1 YVIQIVLL
9 SALIIVVVVLLVSLL
24 RLRRTD
30 YSALSN
36 RMATKTRRSL
46 YVMKP
51 CPVCGTLLNAGERVH
66 TIVFSGE
73 SPGVRKRNRESPT
86 ESMVHMFGCP
96 HCYPPSSRHPRICP
110 VCKGEISEEGYIVAR
125 MFVKG
130 TRKHVHVLG
139 CTECRGVARSGRGAG
154 NSG

>member
-1 YVIQIVLL
+1 M
-9 SALIIVVVVLLVSLL
+9 SALAIVVVVLLISLL

-36 RMATKTRRSL
+36 RMATKTRGSL

-51 CPVCGTLLNAGERVH
+51 CPVCGTLLADGERVH
-66 TIVFSGE
+66 TVVFSGE
-73 SPGVRKRNRESPT
+73 PPGRRPRNRERPE

-96 HCYPPSSRHPRICP
+96 HCYPASSRHPRICP
-110 VCKGEISEEGYIVAR
+110 VCKNEISEEGYIVAR
-125 MFVKG
+125 MFVRG

-139 CTECRGVARSGRGAG
+139 CTECRGIARSGRGTG
-154 NSG
+154 